1 LKFLG
6 FFLKI
11 AIKDLSQTDAK
22 DIKKPGHSPG
32 TYVSSPS
39 I

>member
-22 DIKKPGHSPG
+22 EDIKK
-32 TYVSSPS
+32 TWAFARYVSSPS